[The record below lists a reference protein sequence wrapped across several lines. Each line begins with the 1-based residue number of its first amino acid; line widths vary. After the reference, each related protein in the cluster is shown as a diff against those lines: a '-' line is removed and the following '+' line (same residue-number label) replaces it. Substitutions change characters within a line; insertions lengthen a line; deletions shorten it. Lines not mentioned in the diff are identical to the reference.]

1 MLKKVLKYDL
11 KNIFKFLII
20 FYTLALVF
28 SLFSRAFSL
37 IENSLFAEIMC
48 EIFKGAAISMI
59 FSILINN
66 IMRFWVR
73 FTGNF
78 YGDESYLTHTLP
90 VSKKSLYLSKFIS
103 ALISLFVSFFFI
115 LISFLIVFYSKD
127 LFETIKNMIVP
138 IAESFEVSAGGL
150 LLTFALILFLEFFN
164 ILQCGFTG
172 IILGHRRNSSKTGF
186 SVLFGLIS
194 GLLSQ
199 SVVVMFLFCIA
210 LFNSEFMNM
219 FITNSP
225 PSFATLKTVAIL
237 SICAYSF
244 IVAAGCFINI
254 KLLKSGV
261 NVD

>member
-1 MLKKVLKYDL
+1 MLKKLLKYDL
-11 KNIFKFLII
+11 KHIFKFLII

-37 IENSLFAEIMC
+37 IGNSLFAEIMS
-48 EIFKGAAISMI
+48 EIFKGAAISMM

-90 VSKKSLYLSKFIS
+90 VKKSSLYLSKFFAS
-103 ALISLFVSFFFI
+103 LISMFVSFIVIF
-115 LISFLIVFYSKD
+115 ISFLTVFYSKALLD
-127 LFETIKNMIVP
+127 MIKTIIVP
-138 IAESFEVSAGGL
+138 IADSFNVSVMGL
-150 LLTFALILFLEFFN
+150 ITAFVFILFLEFFN
-164 ILQCGFTG
+164 VLQCGFTG
-172 IILGHRRNSSKTGF
+172 IILGHRKNSSKSGF
-186 SVLFGLIS
+186 SVLFGLIV

-199 SVVVMFLFCIA
+199 AIIVIFLLIIA
-210 LFNSEFMNM
+210 LFNSEVMNM
-219 FITNSP
+219 FITNSL
-225 PSFATLKTVAIL
+225 PSFSAVKMVVIL

-244 IVAAGCFINI
+244 LVAAGCFINI
-254 KLLKSGV
+254 KLFKKGV